1 MSTNSEVFPID
12 IVSDVAC
19 PWCYVGKKKLEKAL
33 AQVGNSITPEVR
45 WRPFQLSPEIPEEGI
60 DYKLHLTQKFGSLD
74 RLDGAW
80 KRLTDIGKEIG
91 INFQFQ
97 NIPKATNTLVLHALV
112 AALPTLEEQQNL
124 VERFFAANFENGLDL
139 TDKEVVWNVT
149 EPVYK
154 DRTRFEAIYNDGNLK
169 QEIQKEIQYYHQNGI
184 SGVPYFIIGGKYA
197 VSGAQDTSVFVEVIE
212 TVIKERESENKD
224 Q

>member
-33 AQVGNSITPEVR
+33 SIVGNTINPEVR

-80 KRLTDIGKEIG
+80 KRLSEIGKDVG

-97 NIPKATNTLVLHALV
+97 NIPKATNTLALHALV
-112 AALPTLEEQQNL
+112 AALPSLEEQQKL
-124 VERFFAANFENGLDL
+124 VERFFAANFEEALDL
-139 TDKEVVWNVT
+139 TDKEVVWKVT

-154 DRTRFEAIYNDGNLK
+154 DRNKFDAIYSDSNLK
-169 QEIQKEIQYYHQNGI
+169 QEIQQEIQYYHQNGI

-212 TVIKERESENKD
+212 TVIKERESENKG

>member
-33 AQVGNSITPEVR
+33 SIVGNTINPEVR

-80 KRLTDIGKEIG
+80 KRLSEIGKDVG

-97 NIPKATNTLVLHALV
+97 NIPKATNTLALHALV
-112 AALPTLEEQQNL
+112 AALPSLEEQQKL
-124 VERFFAANFENGLDL
+124 VERFFTANFEEALDL
-139 TDKEVVWNVT
+139 TDKEVVWKVT

-154 DRTRFEAIYNDGNLK
+154 DRNKFDAIYSDSNLK
-169 QEIQKEIQYYHQNGI
+169 QEIQQEIQYYHQNGI

-212 TVIKERESENKD
+212 TVIKERESENKG

>member
-33 AQVGNSITPEVR
+33 SIVGNTINPEVR

-80 KRLTDIGKEIG
+80 KRLSEIGKDVG

-97 NIPKATNTLVLHALV
+97 NIPKATNTLALHALV
-112 AALPTLEEQQNL
+112 AALPSLEEQQKL
-124 VERFFAANFENGLDL
+124 VERFFAANFEEALDL
-139 TDKEVVWNVT
+139 TDKEVVWKVT

-154 DRTRFEAIYNDGNLK
+154 DRNKFDSIYSDPNLK
-169 QEIQKEIQYYHQNGI
+169 QEIQQEIQYYHQNGI

-197 VSGAQDTSVFVEVIE
+197 VSGAQDSSVFVEVIE
-212 TVIKERESENKD
+212 TVIKERESENKG

>member
-33 AQVGNSITPEVR
+33 AQVGNSITPEIR

-60 DYKLHLTQKFGSLD
+60 DYKIHLTQKFGSLD

-80 KRLTDIGKEIG
+80 TRLTEIGKDVG

-112 AALPTLEEQQNL
+112 AALPTLEAQQNL
-124 VERFFAANFENGLDL
+124 VERFFAANFEETLDL
-139 TDKEVVWNVT
+139 TDKEVVWKVV
-149 EPVYK
+149 EPFYNN
-154 DRTRFEAIYNDGNLK
+154 RTQFDTIYDDGNLK
-169 QEIQKEIQYYHQNGI
+169 QNIQQEIQYYHQNGI

-197 VSGAQDTSVFVEVIE
+197 VSGAQDSSVFVEVIE
-212 TVIKERESENKD
+212 TVIKERESENKG

>member
-154 DRTRFEAIYNDGNLK
+154 DGTRFEAIYNDGNLK

>member
-33 AQVGNSITPEVR
+33 AQVGSFITPVVR

-80 KRLTDIGKEIG
+80 QRLIEIGKDVG
-91 INFQFQ
+91 IDFQFQ
-97 NIPKATNTLVLHALV
+97 TIPKATNTLVLHALV

-124 VERFFAANFENGLDL
+124 VERFFAANFEKSLDL
-139 TDKEVVWNVT
+139 TDKEVIWKVV

-154 DRTRFEAIYNDGNLK
+154 DRNRFETNYNDGNLK
-169 QEIQKEIQYYHQNGI
+169 QEIQQEIQYYHQNGI

-197 VSGAQDTSVFVEVIE
+197 VSGAQDSSVFVEVIE

>member
-1 MSTNSEVFPID
+1 MSTNSELFPID

-33 AQVGNSITPEVR
+33 QIVGNTITPEIR

-80 KRLTDIGKEIG
+80 KRLTDIGNDVG
-91 INFQFQ
+91 IQFQFQ

-112 AALPTLEEQQNL
+112 SALPTLEAQQNL
-124 VERFFAANFENGLDL
+124 VERFFAANFADALDL
-139 TDKEVVWNVT
+139 SDKETVWKVS
-149 EPVYK
+149 EPVYQ
-154 DRTRFEAIYNDGNLK
+154 DRNLFETIYSDSKLK
-169 QEIQKEIQYYHQNGI
+169 NEIQQEIQYYHQNGI

-212 TVIKERESENKD
+212 TVIKERESGNKG

>member
-1 MSTNSEVFPID
+1 MSTNSPLFPID

-33 AQVGNSITPEVR
+33 QIVGNNITPEVR

-80 KRLTDIGKEIG
+80 QRLSEIGKDVG

-112 AALPTLEEQQNL
+112 AALPTLEAQQDL
-124 VERFFAANFENGLDL
+124 VERFFSANFSDALDL
-139 TDKEVVWNVT
+139 TDKEVVWKVA

-154 DRTRFEAIYNDGNLK
+154 DRNLFDTVYGDTNLK
-169 QEIQKEIQYYHQNGI
+169 RELQQEIQYYHQNGI

-197 VSGAQDTSVFVEVIE
+197 VSGAQDTYVFVEVIE
-212 TVIKERESENKD
+212 TVLKEQESENKG

>member
-33 AQVGNSITPEVR
+33 AQVGSSITPVVR

-80 KRLTDIGKEIG
+80 QRLTEIGKDVG
-91 INFQFQ
+91 IDFQFQ
-97 NIPKATNTLVLHALV
+97 TIPKATNTLVLHALV

-124 VERFFAANFENGLDL
+124 VERFFAANFEKSLDL
-139 TDKEVVWNVT
+139 TDKEVIWKVV

-169 QEIQKEIQYYHQNGI
+169 QEIQQEIQYYHQNGI

-197 VSGAQDTSVFVEVIE
+197 VSGAQDSSVFVEVIE
-212 TVIKERESENKD
+212 TVIKERESENKN

>member
-1 MSTNSEVFPID
+1 
-12 IVSDVAC
+12 
-19 PWCYVGKKKLEKAL
+19 
-33 AQVGNSITPEVR
+33 VR

-80 KRLTDIGKEIG
+80 KRLSEIGKDVG

-97 NIPKATNTLVLHALV
+97 NIPKATNTLALHALV
-112 AALPTLEEQQNL
+112 AALPSLEEQQKL
-124 VERFFAANFENGLDL
+124 VERFFAANFEEALDL
-139 TDKEVVWNVT
+139 TDKEVVWKVT

-154 DRTRFEAIYNDGNLK
+154 DRNKFDAIYSDSNLK
-169 QEIQKEIQYYHQNGI
+169 QEIQQEIQYYHQNGI

-212 TVIKERESENKD
+212 TVIKERESENKG

>member
-1 MSTNSEVFPID
+1 M
-12 IVSDVAC
+12 
-19 PWCYVGKKKLEKAL
+19 
-33 AQVGNSITPEVR
+33 
-45 WRPFQLSPEIPEEGI
+45 
-60 DYKLHLTQKFGSLD
+60 D

-80 KRLTDIGKEIG
+80 QRLSEIGKDVG

-112 AALPTLEEQQNL
+112 AALPTLEAQQDL
-124 VERFFAANFENGLDL
+124 VERFFSANFSDALDL
-139 TDKEVVWNVT
+139 TDKEVVWKVA

-154 DRTRFEAIYNDGNLK
+154 DRNLFDTVYGDTNLK
-169 QEIQKEIQYYHQNGI
+169 RELQQEIQYYHQNGI

-212 TVIKERESENKD
+212 TVLKEQESENKG

>member
-33 AQVGNSITPEVR
+33 AQVGSSITPVVR

-80 KRLTDIGKEIG
+80 QRLTEIGKDVG
-91 INFQFQ
+91 IDFQFQ
-97 NIPKATNTLVLHALV
+97 TIPKATNTLVLHALV

-124 VERFFAANFENGLDL
+124 VERFFAANFEKSLDL
-139 TDKEVVWNVT
+139 TDKEVIWNVV

-154 DRTRFEAIYNDGNLK
+154 DRTRFETIYNDGNLK
-169 QEIQKEIQYYHQNGI
+169 QEIQQEIQYYHQNGI

-197 VSGAQDTSVFVEVIE
+197 VSGAQDSSVFVEVIE

>member
-33 AQVGNSITPEVR
+33 SQVGNSITPEVR

-80 KRLTDIGKEIG
+80 KRLTEIGKEIG

-154 DRTRFEAIYNDGNLK
+154 DRVRFETIYNDGNLK
-169 QEIQKEIQYYHQNGI
+169 REIQQEIQYYHQNGI

-212 TVIKERESENKD
+212 TVIKERESENKS

>member
-33 AQVGNSITPEVR
+33 AQVGSSITPVVR

-80 KRLTDIGKEIG
+80 QRLIEIGKDVG
-91 INFQFQ
+91 IDFQFQ
-97 NIPKATNTLVLHALV
+97 TIPKATNTLVLHALV

-124 VERFFAANFENGLDL
+124 VERFFAANFEKSLDL
-139 TDKEVVWNVT
+139 TDKEVIWKVV

-154 DRTRFEAIYNDGNLK
+154 DRNRFETNYNDGNLK
-169 QEIQKEIQYYHQNGI
+169 QEIQQEIQYYHQNGI

-197 VSGAQDTSVFVEVIE
+197 VSGAQDSSVFVEVIE

>member
-33 AQVGNSITPEVR
+33 EQVGNTITPEVR

-80 KRLTDIGKEIG
+80 KRLGDIGKEVG

-112 AALPTLEEQQNL
+112 AALPSLEEQQNL
-124 VERFFAANFENGLDL
+124 VERFFAANFEGALDL
-139 TDKEVVWNVT
+139 SDKEVVWGVT

-154 DRTRFEAIYNDGNLK
+154 DRNKFEAVYSDTNLK
-169 QEIQKEIQYYHQNGI
+169 KDIQQEIQYYHQNGI

-197 VSGAQDTSVFVEVIE
+197 VSGAQEISVFVEVIE
-212 TVIKERESENKD
+212 TVIKERESENKG